1 MKGTRIHDSFTE
13 YEGGDAYY
21 AYLTKCNTGSSLT
34 VSELSALTDS
44 YLDSAINT
52 ITDIASS
59 DSSAILQFYDPA
71 YPVTEPEETLDYFIN
86 KLTMDFPSVI
96 TSQYSVKYVP
106 DALEESSSPAF
117 YILAPIDNV
126 NKNIIYLN
134 GSDEYADTSIYSI
147 LAHEG
152 YPGHLYQTTFFYSMN
167 PNPIRSILS
176 FIGYTEGWAMYSE
189 RYSYDYSGLSKNC
202 IELLKANDLYGYGLY
217 SKIDFGVNYS
227 GWTKEGTATFIEGE
241 GYDADIAE
249 ELYYI
254 AVDDPGVYHRY
265 FLGMVQMLEAQK
277 EAKNLLGNCYSN
289 KNFNKFILEIG
300 PTYFDI
306 ISDRM
311 TDWSNKVISQ

>member
-71 YPVTEPEETLDYFIN
+71 YPVTEPEETL
-86 KLTMDFPSVI
+86 
-96 TSQYSVKYVP
+96 
-106 DALEESSSPAF
+106 EESSSPAF

-126 NKNIIYLN
+126 DKNIIYLN